1 MFGWPKSFHSVLHK
15 PAFWNPWHIPVI
27 LSHEEGTEFLH
38 TMNQGKYKC
47 DYHIDK
53 MLLKKISEYD
63 DIIIIDTY
71 NYKYHHNEH

>member
-1 MFGWPKSFHSVLHK
+1 M
-15 PAFWNPWHIPVI
+15 I
-27 LSHEEGTEFLH
+27 LSHEEGAEFLH

-47 DYHIDK
+47 DYHIHK
-53 MLLKKISEYD
+53 MTVIKKILEYD